1 MPAKWLS
8 NTSDVPQRA
17 TDAIEHALR
26 SLAQPA
32 RMRRVRQVLV
42 VLFAI
47 WAVLAL
53 SQLIWALLPRGDS
66 VMPADAVVI
75 NAVTVS
81 STQAGSDPV
90 DIEQLRSRHLFGEA
104 GAVAAAQQAAVPE
117 PVAASSRD
125 GIEKGARETRLA
137 LKLRGAVAS
146 TEDGLGY
153 AVIEHKSKQAIYAVE
168 DKLPLP
174 GRVVLAKVMA
184 RQVVLD
190 NGGTYELLELF
201 EDSPLDAQLPL
212 QAPGREVRRTGSRPP
227 AAKAAVS
234 EDASELAQAYRD
246 RLYQNPQSL
255 AEVVNISAVRE
266 NGELTGYRIAPG
278 KEKEQFQQLGFK
290 PGDLVTGV
298 NGIALNDPANT
309 LQLYQTMRTATEAVF
324 ELKRNEESLT
334 ISVSLADGSAGQ

>member
-1 MPAKWLS
+1 MPANWLS
-8 NTSDVPQRA
+8 NTSDMPQRA
-17 TDAIEHALR
+17 ADALEQALR

-32 RMRRVRQVLV
+32 RMRRIRQVLV
-42 VLFAI
+42 LCFTV

-53 SQLIWALLPRGDS
+53 SQLIWALLPAGDLS
-66 VMPADAVVI
+66 LPADAVIV
-75 NAVTVS
+75 NTADVS
-81 STQAGSDPV
+81 VPRTGYDPV
-90 DIEQLRSRHLFGEA
+90 DIERLRSRHLFGEA
-104 GAVAAAQQAAVPE
+104 GAVVAAQ
-117 PVAASSRD
+117 PVEQELVQSTARD

-153 AVIEHKSKQAIYAVE
+153 AVIEYKSKQAIYAVE

-174 GRVVLAKVMA
+174 GRVVLAKVMP

-212 QAPGREVRRTGSRPP
+212 QAPARQQRSARAPQ
-227 AAKAAVS
+227 AANRAAA
-234 EDASELAQAYRD
+234 EEASELAQAYRD

-255 AEVVNISAVRE
+255 ADVVTISAVRE

-278 KEKEQFQQLGFK
+278 KEREQFEQLGFM

-324 ELKRNEESLT
+324 ELQRNKESLT
-334 ISVSLADGSAGQ
+334 ISVSLGDG